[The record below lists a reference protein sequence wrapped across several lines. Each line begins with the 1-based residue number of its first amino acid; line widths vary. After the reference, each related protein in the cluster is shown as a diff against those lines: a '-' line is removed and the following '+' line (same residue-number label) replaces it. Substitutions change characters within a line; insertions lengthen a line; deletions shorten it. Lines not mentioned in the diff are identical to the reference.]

1 MYPRIAAMTVK
12 VMLAAEMVAA
22 GTAPERL
29 QFVMNIGDVLLHV
42 IVAREG

>member
-1 MYPRIAAMTVK
+1 MYLRIGAMTVE

-29 QFVMNIGDVLLHV
+29 QFVMNISDVLLHV
-42 IVAREG
+42 IITREG